1 MSVRLT
7 LKGFGSMLRQ
17 LEKAGGNVEKTSKD
31 VLLKSAKMFALE
43 LTKQTNSAPISVDTK
58 KAIMKDFIKP
68 QIVSANQYFVVAET
82 GFRMGEYNSNPTKE
96 NPLSG
101 GFIAQFN
108 NYGTDQRFTKSGDYR
123 GSLDKLEF
131 VQRTHKAVDSKIRKM
146 QEKELN
152 NAMQEAFK

>member
-7 LKGFGSMLRQ
+7 LKGFDDMLRQ
-17 LEKAGGNVEKTSKD
+17 LEKLGGNVEKTSKD

-68 QIVSANQYFVVAET
+68 QIVSANDYFVVAET
-82 GFRMGEYNSNPTKE
+82 GFRMGDYNPKD
-96 NPLSG
+96 LSG

-108 NYGTDQRFTKSGDYR
+108 NYGTVERYTQNKDYR

-131 VQRTHKAVDSKIRKM
+131 IQRAHKSADSKIRKM
-146 QEKELN
+146 QKQELEK
-152 NAMQEAFK
+152 AMQEAFK